1 MNLTLTSVVKYIV
14 SRSDLKYTML
24 SSDLKGELYHDDYHI
39 WNGLSIVS
47 FLIILIVQY
56 PKRIQNTKKI
66 MNKII
71 PLNNSIILYFLF
83 LFYFFPFQIFHFK
96 FFISKFSKLKKFF
109 QKIFHILWVIFVPRF
124 LIHALYP
131 PLWCV
136 YFHTLKR
143 CHVTTLSLYY
153 FSRLKCIIIHWN
165 A

>member
-1 MNLTLTSVVKYIV
+1 MNLTSTSVIKYIM

-71 PLNNSIILYFLF
+71 PLINSIILYFLF
-83 LFYFFPFQIFHFK
+83 PFYFFPFQIFHFK
-96 FFISKFSKLKKFF
+96 FINSKFSKLKKFF
-109 QKIFHILWVIFVPRF
+109 QKIFHTMWGIFVPRF
-124 LIHALYP
+124 SDSRAL
-131 PLWCV
+131 PLPKAGC
-136 YFHTLKR
+136 FHTLKR
-143 CHVTTLSLYY
+143 
-153 FSRLKCIIIHWN
+153 
-165 A
+165 